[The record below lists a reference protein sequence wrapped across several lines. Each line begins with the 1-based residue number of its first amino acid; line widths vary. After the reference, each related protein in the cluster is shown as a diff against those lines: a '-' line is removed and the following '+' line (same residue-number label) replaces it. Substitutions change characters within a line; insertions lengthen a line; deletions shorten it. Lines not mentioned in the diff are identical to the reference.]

1 MLHVKYF
8 GAIGAWALRACRIL
22 IESAGDS
29 EEAANQIH
37 VGVQWEADSHGEAL
51 CEGCARAMRRV
62 AAGASAH
69 SVAAVLRVSV
79 SSVVKWAPRQRRT
92 GSVAPGKM
100 GGHRPRRVSGDAGR
114 AMEPTIEAA
123 QDRLASV
130 LDTIPPNACANYF
143 SGAGYA
149 AT

>member
-1 MLHVKYF
+1 MAKPY
-8 GAIGAWALRACRIL
+8 AMDLR
-22 IESAGDS
+22 
-29 EEAANQIH
+29 
-37 VGVQWEADSHGEAL
+37 
-51 CEGCARAMRRV
+51 ARAMRRV

-79 SSVVKWAPRQRRT
+79 SSVVKWAQRQRRT